1 MKFQY
6 HVTYK
11 IYIIMKHIKIL
22 ITIFCVFFISN
33 KNKAQQITD
42 TLNYVKQFEI
52 NKSNYIGQP
61 FSQLLNNMTS
71 LQPKTVNS
79 LVGIWGQN
87 SISFSCFN
95 FTEKDKQY
103 DKETV
108 YMIIT
113 WQTPLSSSDTKSLTV
128 QNGFLFTNDE
138 KNYYGSKV
146 IKDIEVLKN

>member
-6 HVTYK
+6 RVTYK

-61 FSQLLNNMTS
+61 FSQLLNNMTN

-103 DKETV
+103 EKETV

-113 WQTPLSSSDTKSLTV
+113 WQTPLSTSDTKPLTV

-138 KNYYGSKV
+138 KNFYGSKI